1 MALTEERVSTFRT
14 NDQDTSGL
22 AVTPQAAEWTVVATA
37 DNAIASV
44 SKAAVTGKAH
54 YITAVHASFSAAAIK
69 LLIWSDGTTERRM
82 YVHNQRDI
90 AFSEPVKVD
99 DATAFVGSL
108 AASGTGAVI
117 GALTVHG
124 YTA

>member
-22 AVTPQAAEWTVVATA
+22 AVSPQAAEWTVTATSAAA
-37 DNAIASV
+37 DPAAV

-54 YITAVHASFSAAAIK
+54 YITAIHASFDTAHID
-69 LLIWSDGTTERRM
+69 LLIFDAGGERHA
-82 YVHNQRDI
+82 YVHNQRALI
-90 AFSEPVKVD
+90 FESPVKCT
-99 DATAFVGSL
+99 DATAFVASL
-108 AASGTGAVI
+108 GVTSFV